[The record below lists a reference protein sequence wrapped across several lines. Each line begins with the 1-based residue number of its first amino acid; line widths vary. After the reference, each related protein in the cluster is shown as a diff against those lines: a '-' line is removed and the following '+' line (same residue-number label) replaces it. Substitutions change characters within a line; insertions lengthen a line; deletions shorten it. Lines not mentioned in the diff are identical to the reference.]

1 MGLLN
6 KLQPPSS
13 PPPPQVENLSID
25 EIEFILNLIK
35 NSNFKGEEL
44 DVVYR
49 AVIKLQNQY
58 IVLNK

>member
-1 MGLLN
+1 MGLLDKIQN
-6 KLQPPSS
+6 KPKPPLPDSL
-13 PPPPQVENLSID
+13 EKH